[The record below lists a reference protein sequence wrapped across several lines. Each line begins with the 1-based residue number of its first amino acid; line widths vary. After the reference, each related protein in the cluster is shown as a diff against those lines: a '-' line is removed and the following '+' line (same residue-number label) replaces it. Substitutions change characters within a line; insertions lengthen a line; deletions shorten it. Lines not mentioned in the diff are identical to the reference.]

1 MFVLDKP
8 LKAALLLSLLAG
20 GLTAC
25 TDYTGPDGS
34 RINGPQVRENGVEN
48 RTLTY
53 TVEGF
58 HSRDS
63 TSLEYMRRL
72 ARKGVR
78 QDGNTGKY
86 TVIFLD
92 KNSGRPLLVNRYE
105 AQSDLLLQ
113 QKIYLVHS
121 EPVLPRAAPE

>member
-1 MFVLDKP
+1 MPALTKP
-8 LKAALLLSLLAG
+8 LKAALLLSLLTS

-25 TDYTGPDGS
+25 TDYNSPDGS

-53 TVEGF
+53 TVDGF

-63 TSLEYMRRL
+63 TSLDYLRHL
-72 ARKGVR
+72 ARNGVR
-78 QDGNTGKY
+78 QDGNTGQY

-92 KNSGRPLLVNRYE
+92 KTSGRPLLVNRYE

-113 QKIYLVHS
+113 NKIYLIDS
-121 EPVLPRAAPE
+121 EPAPPRTAPE